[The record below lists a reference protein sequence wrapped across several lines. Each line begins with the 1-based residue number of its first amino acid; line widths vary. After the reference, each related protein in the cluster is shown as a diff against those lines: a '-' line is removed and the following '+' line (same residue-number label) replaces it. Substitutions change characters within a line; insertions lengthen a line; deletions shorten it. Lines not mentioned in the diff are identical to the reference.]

1 MNKEQFDHIIACLWK
16 TIEEGG
22 DIDNIDHLA
31 ERFNLDKSV
40 LQKLFPTRE
49 KIVLILIEDIWQKL
63 SLPPKSDKLTPR
75 DQIFDAVMMTFD
87 LITPYRLGLKKLAH
101 SLLLSPAT
109 YFEIAPRLNR
119 FGSDLVKHYYNSEGI
134 FAIAIS
140 LAFNT
145 AFATAFWTFLDD
157 DTFDLSKT
165 MASLDASLKTV
176 TSLLSYCSGMGKF
189 E

>member
-1 MNKEQFDHIIACLWK
+1 MNKELFDRIIACVWK

-31 ERFNLDKSV
+31 ERCNLDKSI

-49 KIVLILIEDIWQKL
+49 KIALVLIEDIWQKL
-63 SLPPKSDKLTPR
+63 SLPPKSDKLAPR
-75 DQIFDAVMMTFD
+75 DQIFDAVMMVFD
-87 LITPYRLGLKKLAH
+87 LITPYRLGLKKLTH
-101 SLLLSPAT
+101 NLLLSPTT

-119 FGSDLVKHYYNSEGI
+119 FGSDLVKHYYNNEGI
-134 FAIAIS
+134 FALAIP

-145 AFATAFWTFLDD
+145 AFGAAFWTFLDD

-176 TSLLSYCSGMGKF
+176 TSLLSYCPGKGKF